1 MGLAVLNIITGIF
14 VNDAIEMATKDRDIV
29 QQMEKDRS
37 AELFGHAHKLFAT
50 IDVTGSGEIT
60 AEEFETAME
69 RDHVRGFLAQMGL
82 EVPDALKMFDALDS
96 DQNGCIQVD
105 EFVLGCMRMR
115 GGHNVDLETLMRE
128 NRRFM
133 RETVHQQQ
141 RLESRI
147 QALMK
152 SVNDALAL
160 PLLHSR
166 GVWSGRRCTTSHTAL
181 RSRLRSGT
189 QFKSEFESDAVH
201 VDEERAGVEEA
212 DLASKGLEE
221 LSAAP
226 WDNDGLMNAK
236 SVSSAFDQG
245 RRRRGAQ
252 LPSEVVPD
260 VVLDDE
266 TCAFV
271 EEEDSTSRVISKG
284 LTGPVSDTS
293 IRSRLRECAQVLEAA
308 PDRTQLAVVGDAES
322 TSEGKE
328 HPPTAWD
335 DDGSIVVKV
344 GPVSQWRKRHVRR
357 KRALGKELFM

>member
-1 MGLAVLNIITGIF
+1 MLLAVLKSAGPLLWAMVILALVMFLFAVFFMQGVAEYVSSKEEADLLTEDLRSFFGTLLMTLLTLFMCVTGGLSWWDVGILLMDIGTHYILLMSLFILVMVLAVLNIITGIF

-37 AELFGHAHKLFAT
+37 DELFGHAHKLFAT

-141 RLESRI
+141 RSESRI

-166 GVWSGRRCTTSHTAL
+166 GVLVWATLHYVTHRPP
-181 RSRLRSGT
+181 
-189 QFKSEFESDAVH
+189 KSSSLGHAV
-201 VDEERAGVEEA
+201 
-212 DLASKGLEE
+212 
-221 LSAAP
+221 
-226 WDNDGLMNAK
+226 
-236 SVSSAFDQG
+236 
-245 RRRRGAQ
+245 
-252 LPSEVVPD
+252 
-260 VVLDDE
+260 
-266 TCAFV
+266 
-271 EEEDSTSRVISKG
+271 
-284 LTGPVSDTS
+284 
-293 IRSRLRECAQVLEAA
+293 
-308 PDRTQLAVVGDAES
+308 
-322 TSEGKE
+322 
-328 HPPTAWD
+328 
-335 DDGSIVVKV
+335 
-344 GPVSQWRKRHVRR
+344 
-357 KRALGKELFM
+357 